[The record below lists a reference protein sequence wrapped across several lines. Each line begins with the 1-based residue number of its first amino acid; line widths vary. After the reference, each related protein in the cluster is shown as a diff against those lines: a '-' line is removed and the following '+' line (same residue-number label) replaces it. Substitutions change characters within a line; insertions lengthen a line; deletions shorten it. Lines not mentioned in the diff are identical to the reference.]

1 MSRSR
6 ALPDIVPVS
15 PTSFDSWLRCPRL
28 HFNEHVLGTPPS
40 DPSPSPDHG
49 LLVHELLRFVHA
61 HGSCHDDDAVRDA
74 LESHGCDDD
83 VYRGVLARHAR
94 RCPSGA
100 VESSA
105 HEVDLA
111 RFHRLPPPMF
121 MATARIDA
129 VWVHDGIL
137 DARDYKTGRVTHLRV
152 GDDPRAR
159 VQAHV
164 LAPQAER
171 RGLRLR
177 LRYEHLAADAEDDP
191 EPFEPDADDL
201 AAIDEE
207 LRGAVEA
214 MWRTERWTGVRDEAV
229 CRWCRYRSICPDS
242 AAVGEPVWPALLVGG
257 PADDDQ

>member
-1 MSRSR
+1 MSAVRL
-6 ALPDIVPVS
+6 LPEIVPVS

-28 HFNEHVLGTPPS
+28 HLNEHLLGTPPS

-61 HGSCHDDDAVRDA
+61 HGSCRDRDAVRDA
-74 LESHGCDDD
+74 LEAHGCDDD
-83 VYRGVLARHAR
+83 VYRGVLERHAR
-94 RCPSGA
+94 RCPARTDSA
-100 VESSA
+100 A

-129 VWVHDGIL
+129 VWIHDGLL
-137 DARDYKTGRVTHLRV
+137 DARDYKTGRVAYERV
-152 GDDPRAR
+152 ADDPRAR

-164 LAPQAER
+164 LAPHAER
-171 RGLRLR
+171 RGVRLR
-177 LRYEHLAADAEDDP
+177 IRYEHLAADVDDDP
-191 EPFEPDADDL
+191 EPFEPDVDDL

-207 LRGAVEA
+207 LRSAVEA
-214 MWRTERWTGVRDEAV
+214 MWRTERWGGVNDEAV

-242 AAVGEPVWPALLVGG
+242 ASVGEPAWPALAVEDPEG
-257 PADDDQ
+257 ADH